1 MKLTQPM
8 ISKLALPHG
17 KSDAIFFDD
26 DMPGLGLR
34 LRSGGKRSWIFQYGI
49 GTKQRRM
56 TLGITPA
63 LSLAAA
69 RKTATEL
76 HAKVRLGEE
85 TRQPPN
91 ATASAAQRTL

>member
-34 LRSGGKRSWIFQYGI
+34 LRSGGK
-49 GTKQRRM
+49 
-56 TLGITPA
+56 
-63 LSLAAA
+63 
-69 RKTATEL
+69 
-76 HAKVRLGEE
+76 
-85 TRQPPN
+85 
-91 ATASAAQRTL
+91 

>member
-1 MKLTQPM
+1 MKLTQP
-8 ISKLALPHG
+8 IANHLALPPG

-49 GTKQRRM
+49 GSKQRRM
-56 TLGITPA
+56 SLGTAPA

-69 RKTATEL
+69 RRTATEL
-76 HAKVRLGEE
+76 HAKVRLGGRPGSLQ
-85 TRQPPN
+85 T
-91 ATASAAQRTL
+91 

>member
-1 MKLTQPM
+1 MKLTQP
-8 ISKLALPHG
+8 IANHLALPPG

-49 GTKQRRM
+49 GSKQRRM
-56 TLGITPA
+56 SLGTAPA

-69 RKTATEL
+69 RRTATEL
-76 HAKVRLGEE
+76 L
-85 TRQPPN
+85 
-91 ATASAAQRTL
+91 TASAAQRTL